1 MKSVDQKSKRKL
13 KSQKGEKKSWEL
25 LGEGTPVDGREKLSH
40 CSTEWFNGSQSG
52 AAIVSIPILTQML
65 RNDTLAIKCIICWMR
80 DGARR
85 DEAMEREKRWGCWG
99 LIRTLKLIGNLR
111 NTKTS
116 PEKSVCHSDPP
127 LPMAQA
133 PFLENL
139 AIGRLLPLYELLHP
153 NGHSQWIM
161 SLRARNVPDS
171 RPTVWAFFQTNS
183 AAIAS
188 RFHCAFHPIQLT
200 DANVEW
206 DAALVSFADRVAWRH
221 NWNPFFEQIRS
232 ALAQIESGV
241 VPSDV
246 DPSPY
251 DLPPSDSPP
260 SLGGL

>member
-1 MKSVDQKSKRKL
+1 MPCRCRPLPVELVNEFVSFVPGLFCRKFVLPANSQFFYLLLRSKRSKIW
-13 KSQKGEKKSWEL
+13 KSE
-25 LGEGTPVDGREKLSH
+25 TVDVREESALYTFGQMFPPFSAIIPRLPDHRDALTLSM
-40 CSTEWFNGSQSG
+40 QR
-52 AAIVSIPILTQML
+52 IM
-65 RNDTLAIKCIICWMR
+65 
-80 DGARR
+80 
-85 DEAMEREKRWGCWG
+85 
-99 LIRTLKLIGNLR
+99 
-111 NTKTS
+111 
-116 PEKSVCHSDPP
+116 
-127 LPMAQA
+127 
-133 PFLENL
+133 FLENL

-183 AAIAS
+183 GAIAS

-221 NWNPFFEQIRS
+221 NWNPLTEQIRS
-232 ALAQIESGV
+232 ALAQIESGE